1 MKNILLT
8 ACAIFLA
15 CAPAI
20 AAASAIS
27 ADALPEAARAFIAE
41 NFPNT
46 AISSAEKSG
55 NWFSR
60 EYSAKLANAAEICF
74 DASGNWFKI
83 RRESEGL
90 PIALLPKKA
99 EETLEI
105 QFIGSKVK
113 MIETMRT
120 FLKVEL
126 FDGRVLLFDKR
137 THLLISVE

>member
-1 MKNILLT
+1 MKNILSL
-8 ACAIFLA
+8 ACAILFA

-20 AAASAIS
+20 AAASAIA
-27 ADALPEAARAFIAE
+27 ADALPERARAFIAGS
-41 NFPNT
+41 FPNT

-83 RRESEGL
+83 RCESAGL
-90 PIALLPKKA
+90 PISILPKKA
-99 EETLEI
+99 CETLEI
-105 QFIGSKVK
+105 QFIGSKIRG
-113 MIETMRT
+113 IENTRT

-126 FDGRVLLFDKR
+126 FDGRVLFFDKR